1 MLLEYWSS
9 FGEGAFQSEMEQRAV
24 LYGCLI
30 RNHLIRILHVGG
42 RDLWRAYSISRGDPR
57 NFSISNF
64 IKLQIIK
71 YSEDGSIHL

>member
-9 FGEGAFQSEMEQRAV
+9 FGEGALQPEMEQRAV
-24 LYGCLI
+24 LYGCFI
-30 RNHLIRILHVGG
+30 RNHFIRILHVGG
-42 RDLWRAYSISRGDPR
+42 WDLWRAYTINRRDPR

-64 IKLQIIK
+64 FKLQIIK